1 MAKRIKAK
9 DFEVADADVAMANF
23 KTGLRAL
30 VQVPKS
36 NPEAKRKHV
45 KVARKRKA

>member
-9 DFEVADADVAMANF
+9 DFEVEDADVAMANF

-30 VQVPKS
+30 VMVPKS
-36 NPEAKRKHV
+36 KGKPAKPRAKRK
-45 KVARKRKA
+45 R